1 MKMVKPENW
10 LLYEDYCEWLA
21 LQKEKQMDNLT
32 ATQIF
37 DAIYSAKD
45 SNDILDLWQ
54 SYCDDNQFKDQHVYK
69 MEHINDILEGMKPLD
84 IIDLVN
90 YLGFKSRDI
99 YFTIGARGLISFS
112 DLHGIFSPIDFY
124 NLADWII
131 ERYQAEFL
139 AHYKHL
145 LSIH

>member
-1 MKMVKPENW
+1 MG
-10 LLYEDYCEWLA
+10 
-21 LQKEKQMDNLT
+21 NLT
-32 ATQIF
+32 TSQVF
-37 DAIYSAKD
+37 SAIYDAKNQ
-45 SNDILDLWQ
+45 NDVLDLWQ
-54 SYCDDNQFKDQHVYK
+54 SYCDDNHFKDQHVYK
-69 MEHINDILEGMKPLD
+69 VEHINELLGNMKPLA

-90 YLGFKSRDI
+90 SIGFNSQDL
-99 YFTIGARGLISFS
+99 YFSCTPRGLISFS

-131 ERYQAEFL
+131 ERYQTEFL